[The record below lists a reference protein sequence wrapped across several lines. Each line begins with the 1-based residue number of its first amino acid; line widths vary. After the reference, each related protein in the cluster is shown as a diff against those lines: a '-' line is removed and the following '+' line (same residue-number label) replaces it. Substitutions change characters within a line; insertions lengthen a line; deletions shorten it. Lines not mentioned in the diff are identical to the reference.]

1 MTTRPHFDADVVRQ
15 PEETNRAASYLESTE
30 PRGPCGCCLVFQ
42 TEDTGTLRTQY
53 THAPITNGAES
64 FEDYMRQFMSSEVRY
79 KDFRK
84 TVVQNFTPRARTHS
98 STGTSCSAQLVCC
111 GGYGALPTN
120 QLNKTTF
127 MAVGGAFSPPPSVLR
142 IHSCL
147 PCSIASS
154 RKRPCS
160 PPEAMNTVLSRDVQ
174 PTQDTMQ
181 STLCFVFTIL
191 DFKLLFTLSTRSP
204 FNAEQ
209 SFSAPIL
216 PPSSSGFHGT

>member
-1 MTTRPHFDADVVRQ
+1 MLFANPKRQTALHRTWNPLSLAVHAAAVLSSKQKTQEPCVHSTR
-15 PEETNRAASYLESTE
+15 
-30 PRGPCGCCLVFQ
+30 
-42 TEDTGTLRTQY
+42 
-53 THAPITNGAES
+53 
-64 FEDYMRQFMSSEVRY
+64 MRQSQMAPNLS
-79 KDFRK
+79 K
-84 TVVQNFTPRARTHS
+84 TTCDSLCRPRSDTRISARPLCRNFTPRARTHS